1 MELVKANL
9 HMERSK
15 CQVST
20 QVTLEED
27 KNISD
32 RNPDASAILLER
44 AEVAMDEIR
53 PGKDLVVVRGRL
65 VYEIL
70 IRSQEDEGRMYCL
83 QGEISFE
90 EKIRAE
96 GLEAIDHVEVY
107 PQIEDLRAG
116 LINSRKISIRALL
129 QFGVSALVL
138 YDEEI
143 PVGLTGAEGM
153 EVQKELLSQSVL
165 AVERKDILR
174 IKEELELPANMPP
187 VQEVLWK
194 SLELGKWEIR
204 TLEDSIGMQG
214 EIRLF
219 LFYEGEGEGRS
230 IKSFS
235 TTIPF
240 SQNLECPGSRS
251 TMLSEIVPKIASG
264 VLGIKEDY
272 DGESRMLEVEMVLDL
287 PIRLLENR
295 EWEILTDAYG
305 TTKEVTPAYTKGYR
319 KMMQD
324 KQQGRIKLSQVFS
337 VPSSGG
343 KILQVCHVESS
354 LLPQEVIKSE
364 RGLEVEGAIA
374 VTILYMTEDEEKA
387 YESIKGEIPYSYLAE
402 NVSLTE
408 ESYWNIVPALEI
420 LTGTL
425 LDSENIEIKAIVGLE
440 ITLGKRWQQ
449 PTLSGLQVQPF
460 QPEKLRELPGIVV
473 YFPGKQE
480 SLWEVGKKYLTP
492 LDSIR
497 SLNQLSS
504 DTLQKGQKILIVKE
518 VN

>member
-15 CQVST
+15 CRVNT

-53 PGKDLVVVRGRL
+53 PGKDLVVVKGRM

-70 IRSQEDEGRMYCL
+70 IRSEEDEGRMYCL
-83 QGEISFE
+83 QGEIPFE

-96 GLEAIDHVEVY
+96 GLEAIDNVEVY
-107 PQIEDLRAG
+107 PQLEDLRAG

-129 QFGVSALVL
+129 HFTVCALWL
-138 YDEEI
+138 YDEEL

-174 IKEELELPANMPP
+174 IKEELELPSNMPP
-187 VQEVLWK
+187 IQEILWR

-204 TLEDSIGMQG
+204 PLEDSIGIQG

-219 LFYEGEGEGRS
+219 LFYKGEGEGRNV
-230 IKSFS
+230 KAFS
-235 TTIPF
+235 TVIPF
-240 SQNLECPGSRS
+240 SQNLECSGSRS
-251 TMLSEIVPKIASG
+251 TMISEIVPRIGSRGLA
-264 VLGIKEDY
+264 IKEDY
-272 DGESRMLEVEMVLDL
+272 DGEARMLEVEMVLDL

-305 TTKEVTPAYTKGYR
+305 TTREVTPVYTSGYR
-319 KMMQD
+319 KQIQD
-324 KQQGRIKLSQVFS
+324 KRQGRVKLSQVFGA
-337 VPSSGG
+337 SSAGA
-343 KILQVCHVESS
+343 KILQVCHVEGC
-354 LLPQEVIKSE
+354 LLPQEVVRTKK
-364 RGLEVEGAIA
+364 GLEVEGAVA
-374 VTILYMTEDEEKA
+374 VTILYMTENEEKP
-387 YESIKGEIPYSYLAE
+387 YESIKGEIPYSYMEE
-402 NVSLTE
+402 NETLTDN
-408 ESYWNIVPALEI
+408 SYWNVVPALEM
-420 LTGTL
+420 LSGTL
-425 LDSENIEIKAIVGLE
+425 LDSETIEVKVMVGLE
-440 ITLGKRWQQ
+440 TTLGEKWQQ
-449 PTLSGLQVQPF
+449 PTLSSLQVQPL
-460 QPEKLRELPGIVV
+460 QPEKMRGLPGIVV

-504 DTLQKGQKILIVKE
+504 DTLQQGQKILIVKE